1 MHFASLTEI
10 ECSSTVQYSKK
21 SGSGRIHATN
31 HFRALE
37 SNFFRNPQMALGF
50 MFTIFLGFSKKKFSV
65 SERVKI
71 RAYYWIKVYC
81 IGT

>member
-1 MHFASLTEI
+1 MANKLFSIPLMHFASLTEI

-50 MFTIFLGFSKKKFSV
+50 MFYYFSWIFKKEV
-65 SERVKI
+65 Q
-71 RAYYWIKVYC
+71 C
-81 IGT
+81 IGEGKD